1 MLKALVCAAM
11 LLQTF
16 SSGMTDLSF
25 RTTLSFK
32 TGILLRLHV
41 VAQDDSAEMQSL
53 KLTVRD
59 GIRTAY
65 AKQPRDPA
73 DTMLVHTGKI
83 LPILADAAR
92 DTAEAEG
99 YDRPVS
105 ILLGWFDFD
114 EYRTGALVI
123 PAGRY
128 PALVVRL
135 GEAQGHN
142 WWGLIDPAAS
152 LEAAALDD
160 ADPSVPLWDW
170 SWEGFLAA
178 LIHSFHLP
186 GAIGE

>member
-11 LLQTF
+11 LTQAF
-16 SSGMTDLSF
+16 CSGMTDPSF

-59 GIRTAY
+59 GVREAY
-65 AKQPRDPA
+65 AAQPRDPA

-83 LPILADAAR
+83 LPLLADAAR

-99 YDRPVS
+99 YGRPVS
-105 ILLGWFDFD
+105 VLMGWFDFD
-114 EYRTGALVI
+114 EYRTETLVI

-152 LEAAALDD
+152 LEAAALDG
-160 ADPSVPLWDW
+160 ADSSFFFWDW
-170 SWEGFLAA
+170 SWDGFFTA
-178 LIHSFHLP
+178 LMHAFRLP
-186 GAIGE
+186 GASAE